1 MKSYVSVFGYDERLI
16 SNHTFRTHV
25 DLAPQIRPHYYL
37 LRYIMQHVCCTHG
50 DIGYIKSNMSKHISP
65 KFFSL
70 VRTRVRVPKA
80 RTCVPHGPD
89 HPRLRLS
96 LQAYTQTWVYY
107 RAPSTALMHGGAPA
121 GRPVRGPCM
130 QRTLMSS
137 TEICPRA
144 S

>member
-1 MKSYVSVFGYDERLI
+1 M
-16 SNHTFRTHV
+16 
-25 DLAPQIRPHYYL
+25 
-37 LRYIMQHVCCTHG
+37 CCTHG

-89 HPRLRLS
+89 HPRLGLS

-121 GRPVRGPCM
+121 GRPGRAWSMHAHSCHRLKSVLELASVSPRSGGICCRPCTYISSSSCTP
-130 QRTLMSS
+130 QYTRTQVL
-137 TEICPRA
+137 
-144 S
+144 